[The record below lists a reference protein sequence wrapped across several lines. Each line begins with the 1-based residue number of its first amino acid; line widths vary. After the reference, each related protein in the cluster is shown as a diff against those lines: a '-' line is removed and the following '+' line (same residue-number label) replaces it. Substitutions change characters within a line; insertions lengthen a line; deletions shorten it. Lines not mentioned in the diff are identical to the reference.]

1 MDDWTPEQRAEW
13 QARFLTAPPGSQE
26 RALLEDMQWTGVYTS
41 TGSSSPGASYIAA
54 EQPASLEFVAPPE
67 DLSPPPPSPEP
78 ISPEPLA
85 IVPPLYPVPPPA
97 QNPDEAV
104 KKAQMNAFFDKK
116 PFPTPDQ
123 IAEIRQ
129 KAMPP
134 PAIPPGGIAAM
145 GTRRQVFGRGGGHGL
160 PRPEPGPSRPLK
172 LMISDLEEMIARNP
186 KVSVRY
192 NFPAALEQLKAKQ
205 ARAELGIANT
215 QTRRNVRLRGG
226 RTLKTKKGGKI
237 VSVFFNI
244 RDQIK
249 LYHWQTKSFAEHKAT
264 DELVGKL
271 DTSIDTFVE
280 AYMGRY
286 GRPSM
291 SQTFPLKNLT
301 VTGIRAFIAR
311 SDEWLSFK
319 LPRMIKKTDTD
330 LLNIRDEI
338 LADLNQVKYLFTL
351 A

>member
-1 MDDWTPEQRAEW
+1 MEDWTPEQRAEW
-13 QARFLTAPPGSQE
+13 QTRFSTAPAGSQE
-26 RALLEDMQWTGVYTS
+26 RALLEDMQWTGIYTPA
-41 TGSSSPGASYIAA
+41 GAMSPGASYVVA
-54 EQPASLEFVAPPE
+54 EQPASLEFPSSPPE

-78 ISPEPLA
+78 MSVL
-85 IVPPLYPVPPPA
+85 PPLYPVPPPA

-116 PFPTPDQ
+116 PFPTPEQ

-134 PAIPPGGIAAM
+134 PSIPPGGIAAM
-145 GTRRQVFGRGGGHGL
+145 GTRRQVFGRGGGGL
-160 PRPEPGPSRPLK
+160 PPRPEASPSRPLN
-172 LMISDLEEMIARNP
+172 LMISDLEEMIAKNP
-186 KVSVRY
+186 KASAKY

-215 QTRRNVRLRGG
+215 QTRKNVRLRGG

-237 VSVFFNI
+237 VAVFFNI

-249 LYHWQTKSFAEHKAT
+249 LYHWQTRSFAEHKAT
-264 DELVGKL
+264 DELIGKL
-271 DTSIDTFVE
+271 DTSIDIFVE

-319 LPRMIKKTDTD
+319 LPRMIKKTDSD

>member
-1 MDDWTPEQRAEW
+1 MDEDWTPEQKAEW
-13 QARFLTAPPGSQE
+13 KSRWDASTEDSQE
-26 RALLEDMQWTGVYTS
+26 RLILDDMRWTGIYAPA
-41 TGSSSPGASYIAA
+41 GASSPSGQYFTAQ
-54 EQPASLEFVAPPE
+54 QPPSLEFAPPPPE

-85 IVPPLYPVPPPA
+85 IVPPLYPVPAPA

-116 PFPTPDQ
+116 PFPTPEQ

-145 GTRRQVFGRGGGHGL
+145 GTRRQVFGRGRP
-160 PRPEPGPSRPLK
+160 PRSETGPSRPLR
-172 LMISDLEEMIARNP
+172 LMISDIEEMIARNP
-186 KVSVRY
+186 KAAARY

-215 QTRRNVRLRGG
+215 QTRRNVKLQGG
-226 RTLKTKKGGKI
+226 RTRKSSKGGDI
-237 VSVFFNI
+237 VSTFFNM
-244 RDQIK
+244 REQIK
-249 LYHWQTKSFAEHKAT
+249 LYHWQTRSFAEHKAT
-264 DELVGKL
+264 DDLIVKL
-271 DTSIDTFVE
+271 DTNIDTFVE
-280 AYMGRY
+280 VYMGRY
-286 GRPSM
+286 GRPHVRK
-291 SQTFPLKNLT
+291 TLPVKNLT
-301 VTGIRAFIAR
+301 VPGIRGFIAK
-311 SDEWLSFK
+311 SGVWLSTK
-319 LPRMIKKTDTD
+319 LPHMVKRTDTD

-338 LADLNQVKYLFTL
+338 LADLNQIKYLFTL

>member
-13 QARFLTAPPGSQE
+13 QARFSTAPPGSQE

-54 EQPASLEFVAPPE
+54 EQPASLESAPSPPE
-67 DLSPPPPSPEP
+67 DLSPPPQSPEP

-85 IVPPLYPVPPPA
+85 IVPPLYPVPAPA

-116 PFPTPDQ
+116 PFPTPEQ

-145 GTRRQVFGRGGGHGL
+145 GTRRQVFGRG
-160 PRPEPGPSRPLK
+160 R
-172 LMISDLEEMIARNP
+172 
-186 KVSVRY
+186 
-192 NFPAALEQLKAKQ
+192 
-205 ARAELGIANT
+205 
-215 QTRRNVRLRGG
+215 TRKS
-226 RTLKTKKGGKI
+226 TKGGEI
-237 VSVFFNI
+237 VATFFNM
-244 RDQIK
+244 REQIK
-249 LYHWQTKSFAEHKAT
+249 LYHWQTRSFAEHKAT
-264 DELVGKL
+264 DDLIGKL
-271 DTSIDTFVE
+271 DTNIDTFVE
-280 AYMGRY
+280 VYMGRY
-286 GRPSM
+286 GRPVM
-291 SQTFPLKNLT
+291 KRTLPVKNLT
-301 VTGIRAFIAR
+301 VTGIRGFINK
-311 SDEWLSFK
+311 SGEWLSFK
-319 LPRMIKKTDTD
+319 LPRIVKRTDTD

-338 LADLNQVKYLFTL
+338 LADLNQIKYLFTL

>member
-13 QARFLTAPPGSQE
+13 QARFSTAPPGSQE

-41 TGSSSPGASYIAA
+41 TGASSPSAPYFAA
-54 EQPASLEFVAPPE
+54 EQPASLEVVAPPE
-67 DLSPPPPSPEP
+67 DLSPPPPSPAP
-78 ISPEPLA
+78 VPAL
-85 IVPPLYPVPPPA
+85 PPLYPEPPPA
-97 QNPDEAV
+97 QNPEEAV
-104 KKAQMNAFFDKK
+104 KKAQMNAFFDRK
-116 PFPTPDQ
+116 PQPTPAQ
-123 IAEIRQ
+123 MEEIRL

-134 PAIPPGGIAAM
+134 PSIPPGGIAAM
-145 GTRRQVFGRGGGHGL
+145 GTRRQVFGRGGGGHGL

-172 LMISDLEEMIARNP
+172 LMITDLEQMIARNP
-186 KVSVRY
+186 KMSERY

-237 VSVFFNI
+237 VAIFFNI

-264 DELVGKL
+264 DDLVGKL

-291 SQTFPLKNLT
+291 SQTYPVKNLT